1 MIPNN
6 LNLVRST
13 QIVKQFHSELD
24 RAAAILACSYVEQS
38 LKEFIQLFIIEKPEI
53 AADKL
58 LEPRNSVS
66 SFGAQIEFARAC
78 DWITEDIKK
87 DLNTI
92 RIIRNEFAHNPDL
105 NNFSQIPNI
114 RKFQNFSQ
122 IYYSDDLRLQYLTTA
137 TMTVGQMWNKIL
149 PFLKQKQKAEEPSE

>member
-1 MIPNN
+1 MKPNN

-13 QIVKQFHSELD
+13 QIVKQFHSESD

-58 LEPRNSVS
+58 LNHISVS
-66 SFGAQIEFARAC
+66 SFRAQIDFARAC

-87 DLNTI
+87 DLHTI
-92 RIIRNEFAHNPDL
+92 RQIRNEFAHNPDQNEFSETL
-105 NNFSQIPNI
+105 ISKYLHNFS
-114 RKFQNFSQ
+114 R
-122 IYYSDDLRLQYLTTA
+122 IYESKNLRSQYLTTVSMA
-137 TMTVGQMWNKIL
+137 VGEMWNIIL

>member
-1 MIPNN
+1 MKPNN

-13 QIVKQFHSELD
+13 QIVKQFHSESD

-58 LEPRNSVS
+58 LNHISVS
-66 SFGAQIEFARAC
+66 SFRAQIDFARAC

-87 DLNTI
+87 DLHTI

-114 RKFQNFSQ
+114 RKFQDFSQ

>member
-1 MIPNN
+1 MKPNN

-13 QIVKQFHSELD
+13 QIVKQFHSESD
-24 RAAAILACSYVEQS
+24 RAAAILAGSHVEQS

-78 DWITEDIKK
+78 DWITEDIRK

-92 RIIRNEFAHNPDL
+92 RNIRNEFAHNPDL

-114 RKFQNFSQ
+114 RKFQDFSQ
-122 IYYSDDLRLQYLTTA
+122 RYNSDDLRLQYLTTA
-137 TMTVGQMWNKIL
+137 TMTVGQMWNIIRPLLIK
-149 PFLKQKQKAEEPSE
+149 KQKAEEPSE

>member
-13 QIVKQFHSELD
+13 QIVKQFHSESD
-24 RAAAILACSYVEQS
+24 RAAAILAGSHVEQS

-58 LEPRNSVS
+58 LESRNSVS

-114 RKFQNFSQ
+114 RKFQDFSQ

-149 PFLKQKQKAEEPSE
+149 PLLKQKQKAE

>member
-1 MIPNN
+1 MKPNN

-13 QIVKQFHSELD
+13 QIVKQFHSESD

-58 LEPRNSVS
+58 LNHISVS
-66 SFGAQIEFARAC
+66 SFRAQIDFARAC

-114 RKFQNFSQ
+114 RKFQDFSQ

>member
-6 LNLVRST
+6 LNLVRSN
-13 QIVKQFHSELD
+13 QIVKQFHSESD
-24 RAAAILACSYVEQS
+24 RAAAILAGSHVEQS

-53 AADKL
+53 ATDKL

-114 RKFQNFSQ
+114 RKFQDFSQ
-122 IYYSDDLRLQYLTTA
+122 IYYSDNLRLQYLTTA